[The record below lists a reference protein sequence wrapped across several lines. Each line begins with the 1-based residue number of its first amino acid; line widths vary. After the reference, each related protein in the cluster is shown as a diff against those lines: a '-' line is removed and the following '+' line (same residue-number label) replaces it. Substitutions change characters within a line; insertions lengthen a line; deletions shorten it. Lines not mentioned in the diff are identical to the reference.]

1 MSRMKLAVAGLV
13 LAAFTGM
20 ATAQTPYKVAACN
33 PSSSSYKPGTP
44 IVKTMIVGSSAMWN
58 TLALGAYNTGKG
70 PTGAIANTHHFVGVS
85 NFNVVD
91 TRPLAFGTGNAKLTD
106 SGQTWVVWDEHTGY
120 VAGTGTVCEPNV
132 WVYVNTDS
140 VVGNRS
146 VLGSI
151 GTPNATVG
159 NFGIYVEAPSSWTGN
174 GSAFLQPLWSS
185 SVSGAL
191 VTDDTVPANIQAIFN
206 PSNEGVAG
214 APNLVNVGATDIRP
228 EDAFFA
234 VTRVNSKYGFNTGS
248 GSNENPDGLGYVNT
262 AIESGSPNNVTS
274 GAAPGLNPVC
284 AGSGTTATVND
295 LVGTKIQ
302 GFETNGTSNS
312 NGSASSFNVAAFN
325 LTGNDPFTCA
335 TLPALHTIP
344 VGAVPIVFIH
354 SNGGGQLANLT
365 NANEVE
371 LGQVFSGQNVNA
383 SAFNLPAAAIEAFLR
398 EPLSGTMNTTESC
411 VFRHPSSL
419 ATYRQSQ
426 EANNG
431 AVMPNPLNGT
441 DTSAARFR
449 AIGTSREV
457 NAVKN
462 AVANHTTDGIGY
474 AFFSYGNVA
483 PIGGQSAY
491 SYIQLNGIDPI
502 FHNYVPGTAGIT
514 DPGQPTTAGQLP
526 LNTPCGTQAAN
537 TAFPCNENQIWAN
550 SKVAT
555 LGPTGAVTVFNS
567 YSFPNLRNGSYPAW
581 SVVRLVAGP
590 AYLNATTLVNA
601 SQAFVVS
608 TVPDYVPFAAVKT
621 GTYPNYT
628 YLDPGLT
635 IVRSHYGCLVATCG
649 LNFAGTAA
657 NTPAQGA
664 LERGRDAGGAILP
677 IGDIKVNYT
686 QDAPDGMVV
695 FQ

>member
-1 MSRMKLAVAGLV
+1 MSRMKLVVVGLV
-13 LAAFTGM
+13 LAAFSGM

-44 IVKTMIVGSSAMWN
+44 VVKTMIAGSSAMWN
-58 TLALGAYNTGKG
+58 TMALGAYNRGVG
-70 PTGAIANTHHFVGVS
+70 PTGASANTHHFVGAS
-85 NFNVVD
+85 NFNLVD
-91 TRPLAFGTGNAKLTD
+91 TRPLAFGTSNAKLTD
-106 SGQTWVVWDEHTGY
+106 SGQTWVVWDEHTAY
-120 VAGTGTVCEPNV
+120 VAGTGTVCAPNV

-140 VVGNRS
+140 VVGNRA

-151 GTPNATVG
+151 GTPNASVG

-174 GSAFLQPLWSS
+174 GSSFLLPLWAS

-191 VTDDTVPANIQAIFN
+191 QTDDTVPANIQALFSS
-206 PSNEGVAG
+206 SNEGVAN

-234 VTRVNSKYGFNTGS
+234 VTRANSVFGVNTGS
-248 GSNENPDGLGYVNT
+248 GSANNPDGLGYLNT
-262 AIESGSPNNVTS
+262 AANPSAPNAVTP
-274 GAAPGLNPVC
+274 GAAPSVNPAC
-284 AGSGTTATVND
+284 GGTAIVQD
-295 LVGTKIQ
+295 LVGQAIK
-302 GFETNGTSNS
+302 GYETNGTSNGT
-312 NGSASSFNVAAFN
+312 GSASSFNVAAFN

-344 VGAVPIVFIH
+344 IGAVPIIFVH
-354 SNGGGQLANLT
+354 SNGGGQLANLSS
-365 NANEVE
+365 ANEVQ

-383 SAFNLPAAAIEAFLR
+383 SAFGLASAAIEAFVR

-426 EANNG
+426 EGNNG
-431 AVMPNPLNGT
+431 AIMPNPLNGT
-441 DTSAARFR
+441 DVSGARFR
-449 AIGTSREV
+449 AIGTGREV

-462 AVANHTTDGIGY
+462 AVVNHTNDGIGY
-474 AFFSYGNVA
+474 TFFSYGNVG
-483 PIGGQSAY
+483 PIAGNSAY
-491 SYIQLNGIDPI
+491 SYIQLNGVDPI

-514 DPGQPTTAGQLP
+514 DPGQPSTAGQLP
-526 LNTPCGTQAAN
+526 KDTPCGTQAAN
-537 TAFPCNENQIWAN
+537 TAFPCNENQIWAA

-590 AYLNATTLVNA
+590 AYLNAQTLVNA
-601 SQAFVVS
+601 SQAYVVN
-608 TVPDYVPFAAVKT
+608 TVPDYVPFLAVKT

-635 IVRSHYGCLVATCG
+635 IVRSHYGCLTSTCG
-649 LNFAGTAA
+649 LNFAGTGP
-657 NTPAQGA
+657 NTPSQGA

-677 IGDIKVNYT
+677 TGDIKVNYT
-686 QDAPDGMVV
+686 QDAPAGMVV